1 MKEKVNYLSH
11 DFFRRERARAKKLT
25 GIGEEIMRNSKQVR
39 VDGNTIRLDRM
50 TDEEIARR
58 DKENG
63 K

>member
-1 MKEKVNYLSH
+1 MEDKVNYLSH
-11 DFFRRERARAKKLT
+11 DFFRLERARAKKLK
-25 GIGEEIMRNSKQVR
+25 GIGEEILRNSKQVR
-39 VDGNTIRLDRM
+39 VDERTIRLDRM